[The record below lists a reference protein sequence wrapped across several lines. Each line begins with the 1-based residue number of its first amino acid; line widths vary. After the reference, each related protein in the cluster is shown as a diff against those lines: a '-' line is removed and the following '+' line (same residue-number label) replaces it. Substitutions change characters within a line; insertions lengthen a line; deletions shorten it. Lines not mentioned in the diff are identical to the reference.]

1 MVIKTPKSKN
11 VSRGTIKKKIIK
23 GRPTSSK
30 RAHGA
35 LKRATDK
42 IDKLQSTAVDVLE
55 AAMSATTL
63 FAKINGRD
71 TNGKCTYEYVEIVDH
86 QTRTR
91 AAAILLKK
99 RIPDIQAITH
109 SGDDSSPIS
118 LKITI

>member
-1 MVIKTPKSKN
+1 MFHVEQLKRKLLKVDP
-11 VSRGTIKKKIIK
+11 
-23 GRPTSSK
+23 PSK

-55 AAMSATTL
+55 AAMSAVTL

-71 TNGKCTYEYVEIVDH
+71 ANGKCTYEYVEIVDH